1 MRLPFLSRPKTPAV
15 ERRRQLRL
23 RTRGDSYVRIDG
35 RDVPLINWS
44 EEGFLAGPYA
54 GGLIAGQKAMVRIV
68 VRDYHDRTGTLDL
81 NLPVVVKRVGRPG
94 LAARF
99 STPERYKRQALQ
111 SYYAA
116 KRAEVKKT

>member
-1 MRLPFLSRPKTPAV
+1 MKIPFLSRPKTPDV
-15 ERRRQLRL
+15 ERRRQFRL
-23 RTRGDSYVRIDG
+23 RPRGDSFVRIDG
-35 RDVPLINWS
+35 RDVPLLNWS

-54 GGLIAGQKAMVRIV
+54 GALIAGQKAVVRIV

-81 NLPVVVKRVGRPG
+81 ELPVVIKRIGRPG
-94 LAARF
+94 IAGRFAA
-99 STPERYKRQALQ
+99 PERYKRQALQ